1 MLFWIV
7 AAVMTAGV
15 VMLIVPPLLKSQAAA
30 PDARADFDLEV
41 YRDQLAELERDQA
54 RGLISEAQAAA
65 AKAEIGRRMLAIA
78 DHPNAAS
85 KPAAA
90 PRSGK
95 VLAGLLVLALPLSA
109 LAVYGKLGRPELPAQ
124 PLASRDLNQERG
136 APPKNVLAALEKLK
150 AQLDQNPDDAQGWSI
165 LGQAYAKMG
174 RVQEAADALR
184 KAATLS
190 KGDPDILGTY
200 GEVLISANGGTV
212 TEEARTAF
220 ETILTKDAKEPRAR
234 FYLALARR
242 QAGDVKG
249 ALERWAA
256 LMADSPADAPWVPV
270 VQGQIQQAAKELGL
284 DPAAVT
290 PKTLPP
296 EQAPA
301 AQNQNPGQG
310 QGQDQGGSPQDREQ
324 MIRGMVANLAAK
336 LEANPADVDG
346 WLKLARSY
354 NVLGERDK
362 AAEAARKAKEQAP
375 DRPDVL
381 VAYAGAL
388 LSMEPPTD
396 KPGPMPAEAVGAL
409 RQALTTEPTNRDALW
424 LLGLDAADTGRTA
437 EASDLWN
444 RLLAQFQPN
453 DPEYALIRARIDSLK
468 AGG

>member
-7 AAVMTAGV
+7 AAVMTAAV
-15 VMLIVPPLLKSQAAA
+15 VMLIVPPLLKSQATG

-54 RGLISEAQAAA
+54 RGLISETQAAA

-78 DHPNAAS
+78 DHKGS
-85 KPAAA
+85 TSQPAAA

-95 VLAGLLVLALPLSA
+95 VLAGLLVLALPLGA

-200 GEVLISANGGTV
+200 GEVLISAAGGTV

-256 LMADSPADAPWVPV
+256 LLGDSPADAPWVPV

-296 EQAPA
+296 EQPPA

-310 QGQDQGGSPQDREQ
+310 QDQAGSPEDRDQ

-388 LSMEPPTD
+388 LSLEPPTD
-396 KPGPMPAEAVGAL
+396 KPGPMPAEAVTAL
-409 RQALTTEPTNRDALW
+409 RQALTVEPTNRDALW

-437 EASDLWN
+437 EASDLWT

-453 DPEYALIRARIDSLK
+453 DPEYALIRARLESLK